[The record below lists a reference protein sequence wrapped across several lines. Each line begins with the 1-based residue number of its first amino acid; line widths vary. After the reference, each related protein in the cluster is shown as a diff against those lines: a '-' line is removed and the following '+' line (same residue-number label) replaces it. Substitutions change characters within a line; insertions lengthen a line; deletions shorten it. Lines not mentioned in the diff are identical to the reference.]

1 MEYAG
6 SIPAFPAINLISEEQ
21 IMYENVF
28 DSLRELLI
36 EEELIEKDTLLQ
48 SNSKLKVIFSE
59 MDSLEFLEFAM
70 IVEDKYDINIEN
82 VHSILTYGNLVEVI
96 CTKLE
101 EK

>member
-1 MEYAG
+1 
-6 SIPAFPAINLISEEQ
+6 
-21 IMYENVF
+21 MYENVF

-36 EEELIEKDTLLQ
+36 EEELIGTDTLLQ
-48 SNSKLKVIFSE
+48 SNSKLKVIFPE

-96 CTKLE
+96 CDKLE

>member
-1 MEYAG
+1 
-6 SIPAFPAINLISEEQ
+6 
-21 IMYENVF
+21 MYENVF
-28 DSLRELLI
+28 NDLKEF
-36 EEELIEKDTLLQ
+36 LIEKDLIDKDTLVQ
-48 SNSKLKVIFSE
+48 SNSKLKTIFPE
-59 MDSLEFLEFAM
+59 MDSLDFLEFAM